1 MKKIVTVAG
10 LLMLTISLF
19 GLEVDEKELRID
31 GKIIEFI
38 NYTGTHT
45 QVDSVAAIKS
55 IGASLAGAAKTG
67 SAGTPSRYYVMHIVD
82 PEVKSGFD
90 ADILVIGKDARVDH
104 INNVRLIIAAYLE
117 KAYAY
122 SEKDAR
128 TIAHFVTVYNAV
140 YRKNMDYF
148 SSHYKKAVVEKLD
161 ANKAGLAL
169 RYDEWPGQSQIL
181 IPLSDP
187 RFTGTISTV
196 DTTSIS
202 DKEVVKKM
210 QKEKD
215 KDIPT
220 REDMIDLKERESKEA
235 TKRAEEAKQKL
246 LEAQKKADTEKK
258 QAETA
263 TKKAESAKK
272 EADKKASEAKVAQKK
287 AEATKSPSD
296 KKIAEE
302 KQAEA
307 EKAQK
312 KATEAQKEATE
323 QGEKAEKAKKEAE
336 KKQEDVSTEKK
347 LAEKKEKEAQ
357 DERKNVAADT
367 QRILEEKAAEKK
379 AQSDAAIASTI
390 PGYGLKVVDEVKL
403 LSELVLLDLKT
414 SKELRSSAV
423 NTIQGRYLVDAD
435 GKLMAIAG
443 TKDGGGVITLVLFD
457 PLSLEVVKQGEDNI
471 SAQSLLIKNGEDY
484 YAVVD
489 QGGKYY
495 IGRFNKELKLQAKS
509 SIQVLPYTPITIVD
523 EGIMVQSKDTTLRL
537 IGLKDLIH
545 SQK

>member
-31 GKIIEFI
+31 GKTIEFI

-187 RFTGTISTV
+187 RFTGTSSTV

-202 DKEVVKKM
+202 E
-210 QKEKD
+210 
-215 KDIPT
+215 
-220 REDMIDLKERESKEA
+220 
-235 TKRAEEAKQKL
+235 
-246 LEAQKKADTEKK
+246 
-258 QAETA
+258 
-263 TKKAESAKK
+263 
-272 EADKKASEAKVAQKK
+272 KK

-323 QGEKAEKAKKEAE
+323 QGEKAEKVKKEAE

-379 AQSDAAIASTI
+379 AQSDATIASTI